1 MGIDYAL
8 ALIFALTVPGET
20 AASCE
25 APSEPVQK
33 REGKAPV
40 QAARVPET
48 PDVTVATSMEAPAAG
63 ALAVPSCRPPRR
75 RSLWLDCERPF
86 SSSKWQEDRVRR
98 AVVALRQASDAMQA
112 GKKKGERCVD
122 LGEYAGVSY

>member
-1 MGIDYAL
+1 MAAKAQGEEEFHLLEPITFSILRWRDTGARLSMDFDCLTVTLGRLAMLAAGELPMGIDYAL
-8 ALIFALTVPGET
+8 ALISALTVPGET

-25 APSEPVQK
+25 APSEPVQE

-63 ALAVPSCRPPRR
+63 ALAVPSCRSPRR
-75 RSLWLDCERPF
+75 
-86 SSSKWQEDRVRR
+86 
-98 AVVALRQASDAMQA
+98 
-112 GKKKGERCVD
+112 
-122 LGEYAGVSY
+122 